1 MEALGFLGR
10 RGSWYAASMLRHLR
24 GISGGV
30 ALLGLVSCSSTLSTS
45 SDDCTLAVNN
55 AIDKCGAS
63 FCGGSSSSFSSS
75 SAVDA
80 ASCRDQSIQS
90 CRSGLAGSNA
100 SSSASSAAQDTAI
113 LNCVKAATTC
123 AAVEAC
129 E

>member
-1 MEALGFLGR
+1 
-10 RGSWYAASMLRHLR
+10 MLRHLR

-75 SAVDA
+75 SSSSSSAVDA